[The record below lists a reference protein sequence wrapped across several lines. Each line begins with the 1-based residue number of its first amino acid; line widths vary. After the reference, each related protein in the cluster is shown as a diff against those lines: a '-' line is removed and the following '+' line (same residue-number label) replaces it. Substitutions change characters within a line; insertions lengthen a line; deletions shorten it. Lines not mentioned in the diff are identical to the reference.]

1 VLTFGLS
8 EAGKVVV
15 TITRKEKGVRK
26 GRRCVAS
33 PRHKTN
39 ARRCTRVIA
48 VSTLHETITGQ
59 SGRLTLPAKMRQ
71 TAGTYT
77 ITLTVRDAAGNVSS
91 AHLTYRVAVRRRA
104 SLKKA
109 SELRIPR
116 PSQLP
121 TPLPSAFYRRSRGLT
136 G

>member
-1 VLTFGLS
+1 
-8 EAGKVVV
+8 
-15 TITRKEKGVRK
+15 
-26 GRRCVAS
+26 
-33 PRHKTN
+33 
-39 ARRCTRVIA
+39 VIA

-109 SELRIPR
+109 SAASNPPAFAAPDAAALRVLSEVAWAHGLSVSVRSHDADLVRDGGQIPAASCLR
-116 PSQLP
+116 E
-121 TPLPSAFYRRSRGLT
+121 ARAGRGLSIRYL
-136 G
+136 